1 MNCTLIE
8 AADLMPAFFDAGVS
22 VEMIGPPGLGK
33 SEVIE
38 QLVHTLSA
46 RDGEPWGF
54 AKMFLAT
61 QTPPDLMGYMMPET
75 KEFDGKSVR
84 VSSWTMP
91 GWMQTSDGL
100 PVTHYRRGILFLDEY
115 GQGEAD
121 VKRASAEL
129 LLNHGLGPWK
139 LPDGWAIVAA
149 SNRSSDRSGVTK
161 SFDFVINRR
170 AELHIYPDVN
180 SWEQW
185 ALANHVSA
193 TTITFAKQN
202 VEIVFNGNVPD
213 KQGPWCTP
221 RSLVMADKVLRRL
234 ARNGEGVPD
243 NPQSLRAVTSLIGEA
258 AARQYF
264 VFLRLEEE
272 MPKIER
278 IVADPSGVKTPDK
291 VDAQMLVTYHL
302 AHNATLDHME
312 PFVKYIKRMGDEFAV
327 TFLKAAVARKSELK
341 RSPVLLQWCK
351 DNSAL
356 MAAIR

>member
-1 MNCTLIE
+1 MSCTLIE
-8 AADLMPAFFDAGVS
+8 AGELLPAYFDAGIS
-22 VEMIGPPGLGK
+22 VELIGPPGLGK
-33 SEVIE
+33 SDMTKHLIKV
-38 QLVHTLSA
+38 LSE
-46 RDGEPWGF
+46 RDNEEWGH
-54 AKMFLAT
+54 AEMFLAT

-75 KEFDGKSVR
+75 KEFDGKPVR

-91 GWMQTSDGL
+91 GWMQCKNGK
-100 PVTHYRRGILFLDEY
+100 PVTAYRRGILVLEEY

-129 LLNHGLGPWK
+129 LLNHCLGPWK
-139 LPDGWAIVAA
+139 LPEGWAVVAI
-149 SNRSSDRSGVTK
+149 SNRASDRSGVTK
-161 SFDFVINRR
+161 SFDFTINRR

-180 SWEQW
+180 SWESW
-185 ALANHVSA
+185 ANANNVSP

-234 ARNGEGVPD
+234 STTGSVPD
-243 NPQSLRAVTSLIGEA
+243 NPQALRAVTSLIGEA

-272 MPKIER
+272 MPKIEK
-278 IVADPSGVKTPDK
+278 IIDDPTGVKTPDK

-302 AHNATLDHME
+302 AHNAAMDRME

-327 TFLKAAVARKSELK
+327 TFLKAAVARQKDLA

-351 DNSAL
+351 ENSAL